1 MARPSL
7 KANVVKKQEEE
18 KAVAIARALSSPA
31 PDADQDADQDVDH
44 ETVSYHLPVD
54 QIELVRELAE
64 ARVKVARE
72 EKRKAKRKG
81 ERGPEARRS
90 ASAVIREALD
100 AYRGQIESEIK
111 LLRSNETVR

>member
-7 KANVVKKQEEE
+7 KGNVAKKQEEE
-18 KAVAIARALSSPA
+18 KAAAIARALSSPA
-31 PDADQDADQDVDH
+31 PAESSEDVDH

-54 QIELVRELAE
+54 LIELVRELAE
-64 ARVKVARE
+64 ARVKVARD
-72 EKRKAKRKG
+72 EKRKARRKG

-100 AYRGQIESEIK
+100 AYRGQIEAEIK
-111 LLRSNETVR
+111 LLKG

>member
-31 PDADQDADQDVDH
+31 PAADQDVDH

-54 QIELVRELAE
+54 LIELVRELAE
-64 ARVKVARE
+64 ARVKIARD

-100 AYRGQIESEIK
+100 TYRGKIEAEIK
-111 LLRSNETVR
+111 LLKGAS

>member
-7 KANVVKKQEEE
+7 KANVAKKQEEE
-18 KAVAIARALSSPA
+18 KAVAIARALVTPA
-31 PDADQDADQDVDH
+31 PAAEAGEDVDH

-54 QIELVRELAE
+54 LIELIRELAE
-64 ARVKVARE
+64 ARVKIARD

-90 ASAVIREALD
+90 ASAIVREALD
-100 AYRGQIESEIK
+100 AYRGQIEAEIK
-111 LLRSNETVR
+111 LLKVAS

>member
-7 KANVVKKQEEE
+7 KGNVAKKQEEE

-31 PDADQDADQDVDH
+31 PADQDVDH

-54 QIELVRELAE
+54 LIELVRELAE
-64 ARVKVARE
+64 ARVKVARD
-72 EKRKAKRKG
+72 EKRKARRKG

-90 ASAVIREALD
+90 ASAVVREALD
-100 AYRGQIESEIK
+100 AYRGQIEAEIK
-111 LLRSNETVR
+111 LLKG

>member
-7 KANVVKKQEEE
+7 KANVTRKQEEE

-31 PDADQDADQDVDH
+31 PAPAGADEDVDH

-54 QIELVRELAE
+54 LIEIVRELAE
-64 ARVKVARE
+64 ARVKIARE

-90 ASAVIREALD
+90 ASAIIREAVE
-100 AYRGQIESEIK
+100 AYRGQIEAEIK
-111 LLRSNETVR
+111 LLKG

>member
-7 KANVVKKQEEE
+7 KANVTRKQEEE

-31 PDADQDADQDVDH
+31 PAAGADEDVDH

-54 QIELVRELAE
+54 LIEIVRELAE

-100 AYRGQIESEIK
+100 AYRGQIEAEIK
-111 LLRSNETVR
+111 LLKE

>member
-7 KANVVKKQEEE
+7 KANVTRKQEEE
-18 KAVAIARALSSPA
+18 KAVAIARALATPA
-31 PDADQDADQDVDH
+31 PAAEAEAGEDVDH

-54 QIELVRELAE
+54 LIELVRELAE
-64 ARVKVARE
+64 ARVKIARD

-100 AYRGQIESEIK
+100 AYRGQIEAEIK
-111 LLRSNETVR
+111 LLKG

>member
-7 KANVVKKQEEE
+7 KANVTRKQEEE

-31 PDADQDADQDVDH
+31 PAADPDIVY
-44 ETVSYHLPVD
+44 ETVSYHLPVAL
-54 QIELVRELAE
+54 IELVRELAE
-64 ARVKVARE
+64 ARVKIARD

-100 AYRGQIESEIK
+100 AYRGQIEIETK
-111 LLRSNETVR
+111 LLRGGL

>member
-7 KANVVKKQEEE
+7 KSNVSRKQEEE
-18 KAVAIARALSSPA
+18 KAVAIARALSSPVA
-31 PDADQDADQDVDH
+31 GADQDVEH

-54 QIELVRELAE
+54 LIEQVRELAE
-64 ARVKVARE
+64 ARVKIARA

-90 ASAVIREALD
+90 ASAVVREALES
-100 AYRGQIESEIK
+100 YRGQIEAEIK
-111 LLRSNETVR
+111 MLKGQA

>member
-7 KANVVKKQEEE
+7 KGNVARKQEEE

-31 PDADQDADQDVDH
+31 PAAAAEDVDH

-54 QIELVRELAE
+54 LIELIRELSE

-81 ERGPEARRS
+81 EKGPEARRS
-90 ASAVIREALD
+90 ASAIVREALE
-100 AYRGQIESEIK
+100 AYRGQIEAEIR
-111 LLRSNETVR
+111 LLKG

>member
-31 PDADQDADQDVDH
+31 PSAGADQDVDH

-54 QIELVRELAE
+54 LIELVRELAE
-64 ARVKVARE
+64 ARVKIARD

-90 ASAVIREALD
+90 ASAVVREALD
-100 AYRGQIESEIK
+100 AYRGQIASEIRMLK
-111 LLRSNETVR
+111 G

>member
-7 KANVVKKQEEE
+7 KANVTRRQEEE

-31 PDADQDADQDVDH
+31 PTGAAEDVDH

-54 QIELVRELAE
+54 LIELVRELAE
-64 ARVKVARE
+64 ARVKVARD

-81 ERGPEARRS
+81 EKGPEARRS
-90 ASAVIREALD
+90 ASAVVREALD
-100 AYRGQIESEIK
+100 AYRGQINAEIEALK
-111 LLRSNETVR
+111 G

>member
-18 KAVAIARALSSPA
+18 KAVAIARALATPA
-31 PDADQDADQDVDH
+31 PAPADDQDVDH

-54 QIELVRELAE
+54 LIELIRELAE
-64 ARVKVARE
+64 ARVKVARD

-90 ASAVIREALD
+90 ASAVVREALD
-100 AYRGQIESEIK
+100 AYRGQIEAEIK
-111 LLRSNETVR
+111 LLKA

>member
-7 KANVVKKQEEE
+7 KANVTRKQEEE

-31 PDADQDADQDVDH
+31 PAAGADEDVDH

-54 QIELVRELAE
+54 LIEIVRELAE

-90 ASAVIREALD
+90 ASAIIREAVE
-100 AYRGQIESEIK
+100 AYRGQIEAEIK
-111 LLRSNETVR
+111 LLK